1 MLILRDFLQVMCWNY
16 QLFFYCVVLIGWE
29 KDSLFKQNETENLTA
44 DNKW

>member
-29 KDSLFKQNETENLTA
+29 KDSLFKKMKQNLTD